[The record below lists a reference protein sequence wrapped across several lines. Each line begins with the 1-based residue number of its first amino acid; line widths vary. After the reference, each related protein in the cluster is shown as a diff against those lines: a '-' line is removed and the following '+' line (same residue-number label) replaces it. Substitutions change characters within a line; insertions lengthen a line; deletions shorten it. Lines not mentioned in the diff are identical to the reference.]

1 MLRGTAQHRHDRDR
15 LLGSLFLGGTKDAVS
30 QLTPRG
36 LSGDGDLLP
45 FELTPEIMLELA
57 PRLRPILILE
67 EGRPDKDP
75 KSASSHVI
83 S

>member
-30 QLTPRG
+30 QLTPTG
-36 LSGDGDLLP
+36 LSGDGDLP

-57 PRLRPILILE
+57 PRVRPIFILE
-67 EGRPDKDP
+67 ESRPDKDP
-75 KSASSHVI
+75 EGASSHVI